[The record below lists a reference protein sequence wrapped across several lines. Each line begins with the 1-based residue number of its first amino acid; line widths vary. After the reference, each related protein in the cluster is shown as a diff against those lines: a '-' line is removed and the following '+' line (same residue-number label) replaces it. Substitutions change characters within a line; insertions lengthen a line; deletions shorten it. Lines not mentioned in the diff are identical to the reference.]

1 MAPRIRTTCSTVT
14 ALLIAALLAVPLPA
28 AASGGGVKMDL
39 RVHGAYSYLAAK
51 DVNAGSGGVYDF
63 YKLLAEYGGY
73 GLEGDY
79 QALHGGYDFGV
90 DLVFPLSP
98 RFGVG
103 LGLGYLRSAGKADMT
118 LTIEDQELAVSGG
131 PSLSAVPLR
140 LGLFATLPISGR
152 LSLTANAGAAV
163 YLALRFHDNY
173 GYEQGAIWAR
183 QEIVANRTSLSANLG
198 AQGGLGFD
206 YRIASRWSV
215 FVEAQGRYARFK
227 NFGNVTIRVASAE
240 GGSQTREGKIY
251 LRSQI
256 LATDPPVV
264 FNTFVVEDT
273 PPAPDPPD
281 IVISEPKFD
290 LSGFCLQAGIRIRL

>member
-1 MAPRIRTTCSTVT
+1 MILRARTTGFSVT
-14 ALLIAALLAVPLPA
+14 AFFIAALFAVPLPA
-28 AASGGGVKMDL
+28 AASGGGIRMDL
-39 RVHGAYSYLAAK
+39 RLHGGYGYLAAK

-73 GLEGDY
+73 GLAGDY

-103 LGLGYLRSAGKADMT
+103 VGLGYLRSAGKADMT

-131 PSLSAVPLR
+131 PSLSAVPFR

-163 YLALRFHDNY
+163 YLALRFHDRY
-173 GYEQGAIWAR
+173 GYEQGGLWGR
-183 QEIVANRTSLSANLG
+183 QDIVGNRTSFTANIG

-206 YRIASRWSV
+206 YRMARAWGV
-215 FVEAQGRYARFK
+215 FVEAQGRYARFR

-251 LRSQI
+251 LRSQT

-264 FNTFVVEDT
+264 FNTFVVADT
-273 PPAPDPPD
+273 PPTPDPPD
-281 IVISEPKFD
+281 LVISEPRFD

>member
-1 MAPRIRTTCSTVT
+1 MAPRFKSFRLSVT
-14 ALLIAALLAVPLPA
+14 PVLIAALLAVPLTA

-39 RVHGAYSYLAAK
+39 RVHGAYSYLMAK

-79 QALHGGYDFGV
+79 QALHGGYDFGA
-90 DLVFPLSP
+90 DLVFQLSP

-103 LGLGYLRSAGKADMT
+103 VGLGYLRSAGKADMT
-118 LTIEDQELAVSGG
+118 LTIEDQELAIAGG

-173 GYEQGAIWAR
+173 GYEQGAIWGR
-183 QEIVANRTSLSANLG
+183 QEIVANRTSLSADLG

-227 NFGNVTIRVASAE
+227 NFGNVTIQVASAE